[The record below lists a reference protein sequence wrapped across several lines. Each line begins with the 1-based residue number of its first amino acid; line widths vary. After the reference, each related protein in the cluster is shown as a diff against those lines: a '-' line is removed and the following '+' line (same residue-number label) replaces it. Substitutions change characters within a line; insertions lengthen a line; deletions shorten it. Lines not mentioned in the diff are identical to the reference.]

1 MGYISPFYV
10 LLGSKICYDWRY
22 FWQFRIH
29 NFYSFIMRLTNKCG
43 VRCRVYAAM
52 DEKMKLL
59 YKPTRLTCEFI
70 VPDLEKSH
78 GVQKVI
84 GFSRGWHHY
93 NSIRLGIRKE
103 DTYIVLYF
111 YAYINGKRV
120 IQRLGRF
127 EIGEQVSVTLQWG
140 YYIECKA
147 NDKYAFRVA
156 PKRSFPIGYQLY
168 SYAEKDGVRGVEI
181 DFDVEISNLRID

>member
-1 MGYISPFYV
+1 MV
-10 LLGSKICYDWRY
+10 
-22 FWQFRIH
+22 
-29 NFYSFIMRLTNKCG
+29 
-43 VRCRVYAAM
+43 
-52 DEKMKLL
+52 EEMKLL
-59 YKPTRLTCEFI
+59 YKPTKLTCDII
-70 VPDLEKSH
+70 VPDLDKSH

-127 EIGEQVSVTLQWG
+127 EIGEKVEVTLQWG

-168 SYAEKDGVRGVEI
+168 SYAEKDGVRGVEVDI
-181 DFDVEISNLRID
+181 EIEIMDLIII

>member
-1 MGYISPFYV
+1 
-10 LLGSKICYDWRY
+10 
-22 FWQFRIH
+22 
-29 NFYSFIMRLTNKCG
+29 
-43 VRCRVYAAM
+43 M
-52 DEKMKLL
+52 DEKMRLL
-59 YKPTRLTCEFI
+59 WKPTKLTCEFI

-111 YAYINGKRV
+111 YAYIDGKRV

-127 EIGEQVSVTLQWG
+127 EIGEKVEVALQWG
-140 YYIECKA
+140 CYVECKA
-147 NDKYAFRVA
+147 NDTYAFRIA

-168 SYAEKDGVRGVEI
+168 PYAEKDGVRGLELPIEI
-181 DFDVEISNLRID
+181 EISNLRID

>member
-1 MGYISPFYV
+1 
-10 LLGSKICYDWRY
+10 
-22 FWQFRIH
+22 
-29 NFYSFIMRLTNKCG
+29 
-43 VRCRVYAAM
+43 M

-59 YKPTRLTCEFI
+59 YKPTKLTCEFI
-70 VPDLEKSH
+70 VPDLDKSH

-127 EIGEQVSVTLQWG
+127 EIGEKVEVMLQWG

-156 PKRSFPIGYQLY
+156 PKRCFPIGYQLFP
-168 SYAEKDGVRGVEI
+168 YAEKDGVRGVEV
-181 DFDVEISNLRID
+181 DFDVEISNLIIK

>member
-1 MGYISPFYV
+1 
-10 LLGSKICYDWRY
+10 
-22 FWQFRIH
+22 
-29 NFYSFIMRLTNKCG
+29 MRL
-43 VRCRVYAAM
+43 
-52 DEKMKLL
+52 LW
-59 YKPTRLTCEFI
+59 KPTKLSCEFI
-70 VPDLEKSH
+70 VPEIEKSE

-127 EIGEQVSVTLQWG
+127 EIGEKVSVELNWG
-140 YYIECKA
+140 SYIECRA
-147 NDKYAFRVA
+147 NDGYAFRVA
-156 PKRSFPIGYQLY
+156 PRHSLPIGYLL
-168 SYAEKDGVRGVEI
+168 SPYAEKDGVEGIEVPIDIEI
-181 DFDVEISNLRID
+181 MNLCVS

>member
-1 MGYISPFYV
+1 M
-10 LLGSKICYDWRY
+10 WR
-22 FWQFRIH
+22 RVDAAMVEK
-29 NFYSFIMRLTNKCG
+29 MRL
-43 VRCRVYAAM
+43 
-52 DEKMKLL
+52 LW
-59 YKPTRLTCEFI
+59 KPTKLTCDII
-70 VPDLEKSH
+70 VPDLDKSH

-84 GFSRGWHHY
+84 GFSRGWHHW

-111 YAYINGKRV
+111 YAYIDGKRV

-127 EIGEQVSVTLQWG
+127 EIGEIVSVELQWG

-156 PKRSFPIGYQLY
+156 PKRCFPIGYQLY
-168 SYAEKDGVRGVEI
+168 PYAEKDGVRGVEVDI
-181 DFDVEISNLRID
+181 DIVIMDLIIN

>member
-1 MGYISPFYV
+1 MGYISLVYV
-10 LLGSKICYDWRY
+10 LLGGKIRNDWSVL
-22 FWQFRIH
+22 WQFRSANLYPILLR
-29 NFYSFIMRLTNKCG
+29 FPYKCS
-43 VRCRVYAAM
+43 VWRRIYATM
-52 DEKMKLL
+52 VEKMKLL
-59 YKPTRLTCEFI
+59 YKPTKLTCDII
-70 VPDLEKSH
+70 VPDLAKSD

-111 YAYINGKRV
+111 YAYIDGKRV

-127 EIGEQVSVTLQWG
+127 EIGEIVSVVLQWG

-147 NDKYAFRVA
+147 NERYAFRVA
-156 PKRSFPIGYQLY
+156 PKRSFQIGYQLY
-168 SYAEKDGVRGVEI
+168 PYAEKDGVRGVEV
-181 DFDVEISNLRID
+181 DFDIVIMDLKIN

>member
-1 MGYISPFYV
+1 
-10 LLGSKICYDWRY
+10 
-22 FWQFRIH
+22 
-29 NFYSFIMRLTNKCG
+29 
-43 VRCRVYAAM
+43 
-52 DEKMKLL
+52 MKLL
-59 YKPTRLTCEFI
+59 YKPTKLTCEFI

-111 YAYINGKRV
+111 YAYIDGKRV

-127 EIGEQVSVTLQWG
+127 EIGEIVSVVLQWG

-156 PKRSFPIGYQLY
+156 PKRCFPIGYQLY
-168 SYAEKDGVRGVEI
+168 PYAEKDGVSGVEV
-181 DFDVEISNLRID
+181 DFDVVIMDLKIN

>member
-1 MGYISPFYV
+1 MW
-10 LLGSKICYDWRY
+10 CW
-22 FWQFRIH
+22 
-29 NFYSFIMRLTNKCG
+29 
-43 VRCRVYAAM
+43 VYAAM
-52 DEKMKLL
+52 DEKMRLL
-59 YKPTRLTCEFI
+59 WKPTKLTCDI
-70 VPDLEKSH
+70 IIPDLDKSH
-78 GVQKVI
+78 GVQKVC

-103 DTYIVLYF
+103 NDYCVLYF

-127 EIGEQVSVTLQWG
+127 EIGEQVSVELQWG

-156 PKRSFPIGYQLY
+156 PKRCLPIGYQLFP
-168 SYAEKDGVRGVEI
+168 YAEKDGVRGVEVPI
-181 DFDVEISNLRID
+181 EIQINNLKIN